1 MSDIA
6 AGFIARDVAM
16 AKGQIRGNKETKKP
30 KKESVKTPYVS
41 SSGGGKPIVKQQEPK
56 GKK

>member
-1 MSDIA
+1 
-6 AGFIARDVAM
+6 M